1 MQPEQLSEKDLV
13 HHPLHR
19 GPAALAA
26 VLLLSGCAS
35 TQTRVLPAY
44 ALANGRVH
52 QDVVTVAADGS
63 GGAPVI
69 TSLTTYDVSSRRQS
83 VVIARESASAPGV
96 GLAMAS
102 GLGGAVISSAAVL
115 GAALILDEDGDGI
128 GDTVVNTEVVDENE
142 EGSGDTVVNAS
153 YATSGNTTTR
163 GDAGDIDAI
172 SAAVDD
178 CGSDC
183 SASN

>member
-1 MQPEQLSEKDLV
+1 MRNSNPSRAAGDAVVEAVAGIPPRERRRLEPLRPGRSGRRPLSA
-13 HHPLHR
+13 
-19 GPAALAA
+19 GPTGAATLAA
-26 VLLLSGCAS
+26 VLLLSGCAD

-102 GLGGAVISSAAVL
+102 GLGGAVIS
-115 GAALILDEDGDGI
+115 
-128 GDTVVNTEVVDENE
+128 
-142 EGSGDTVVNAS
+142 
-153 YATSGNTTTR
+153 
-163 GDAGDIDAI
+163 
-172 SAAVDD
+172 
-178 CGSDC
+178 
-183 SASN
+183 